1 MEEVILTSRLP
12 LNQLWLRV
20 ESLRENCHWIS
31 VNRDQL
37 EVIGDSHRFISP
49 EDVTDYVH
57 PMLTRD
63 LNMRMAIYA
72 LMTLKVPLLPTTD
85 YILKVKNSVC
95 CNEQIPL

>member
-20 ESLRENCHWIS
+20 ESLRENCHWLS
-31 VNRDQL
+31 VNRDEL
-37 EVIGDSHRFISP
+37 ELIGDTHRFVSP

-57 PMLTRD
+57 PMITRK

-72 LMTLKVPLLPTTD
+72 LMTLKVPLLPTSHA
-85 YILKVKNSVC
+85 ILQV
-95 CNEQIPL
+95 